1 MAISLISSAHVA
13 GTIEVNSFSSS
24 VSANAGD
31 IIELAL
37 QYRNSSG
44 ATFTPSWNGQSF
56 TEMAARTNVVEAFHH
71 RFYLK
76 ANATAT
82 ANITGGTS
90 PVFTVLN
97 MTWKVWRSSGN
108 AFASPPVKAGSYQ
121 TKIFSS
127 STYTNPSITNT
138 LASGEVVTAVFA
150 SPNWN
155 TSYSTGVATFLE
167 DAPSTN
173 IGECIGTYSN
183 QVEILRSSKTEG
195 SGSVTTSLTKSGA
208 HNPMYHFSTAIL
220 QETPYLVT
228 SINSGNPITANQ
240 TTVASVT
247 TGFTGL
253 PTSIICD
260 LAGITCNSIGGT
272 TNAPTFVK
280 SQRVN
285 GSPWPLNG
293 ATATFTYANGSES
306 ASDTQVIQKEAGEVV
321 YTFAGVVTD
330 DPTSIGYWLTQDG
343 FTVEGGELSY
353 IPFGDL
359 VLTPDGGGYVTDA
372 GSFTSWFRPA
382 TGTGA
387 GNVYEYEW
395 VISESGISPTGRGL
409 TSVGLT
415 TSGLTTSGLT
425 HGWL

>member
-13 GTIEVNSFSSS
+13 GTIDVNSFSSS

-37 QYRNSSG
+37 QYRNDSG
-44 ATFTPSWNGQSF
+44 ATFTPVWNGQSF
-56 TEMAARTNVVEAFHH
+56 TEMAARTNVVGAFQH

-76 ANATAT
+76 ANATVT

-97 MTWKVWRSSGN
+97 RSWKVWRSSGN
-108 AFASPPVKAGSYQ
+108 AFASPPIKAGSYQ
-121 TKIFSS
+121 TKIYSS
-127 STYTNPSITNT
+127 GTYTNPSLTNT

-150 SPNWN
+150 SPNWD
-155 TSYSTGVATFLE
+155 TGFGSGVATFLE

-173 IGECIGTYSN
+173 IGECVGSN
-183 QVEILRSSKTEG
+183 ANQTEILRSSKTDG

-220 QETPYLVT
+220 QETLYLIT
-228 SINSGNPITANQ
+228 SINSGSPITANQ

-253 PTSIICD
+253 PVTITCN
-260 LAGITCNSIGGT
+260 LAGITCSLISGT

-285 GSPWPLNG
+285 GSPWPAFG
-293 ATATFTYANGSES
+293 TTATFTYVNGSES
-306 ASDTQVIQKEAGEVV
+306 ASGTQVIQKEAGDVV
-321 YTFAGVVTD
+321 YTFSGVITD
-330 DPTSIGYWLTQDG
+330 DPASIGYWLTQDG
-343 FTVEGGELSY
+343 FTVEGGEHSY
-353 IPFGDL
+353 TPYGDL
-359 VLTPDGGGYVTDA
+359 VLTADGGGSATNA
-372 GSFTSWFRPA
+372 GTFTSWFRPS

-387 GNVYEYEW
+387 GNVYYYEW
-395 VISESGISPTGRGL
+395 VVTEAGITPIGRSKNHYIGL
-409 TSVGLT
+409 GL
-415 TSGLTTSGLT
+415 GIGF
-425 HGWL
+425 